1 MPDQAASAPA
11 VPAPASASRFPLL
24 ARVAPLLA
32 GVLLAALL
40 AALVRRPF
48 RAFDTF
54 FHLRFGEE
62 FRHDWSIAHPGQ
74 LSTASSADWVP
85 TQWLSQVVL
94 SWISDQ
100 AGTTGLVV
108 TFAVVVVAFVAAT
121 YLLLRHRTG
130 PGPAVALTALV
141 VLGCLPSLSLRPQLL
156 SYLFLVLVLAA
167 WDRTRRTG
175 RAPWLLVPL
184 SWLWAMSHGM
194 WILGIGTAAVL
205 AVAVCLERR
214 PGRRAALG
222 LLAVPAG
229 MLVAALLTPV
239 GPRLLG
245 AVALV
250 SSRAEHFAEWS
261 APELIS
267 LGTAPVTL
275 LLFAAVVLMV
285 SRKATLPRP
294 RPYDIALLALGGVFA
309 VYSGRTLPLAVVVLA
324 AVVASELSALRS
336 LPHPPVR
343 RPELAAVAALALAV
357 VAIAPAQ
364 SVLDDP
370 AADIRPFGDRLGALA
385 PGSVVLT
392 DRTTG
397 AVLLWTE
404 PALDVP
410 MHGYGDVYTDAEL
423 DRYDDLEA
431 LVPGWE
437 ATLAALSPAAALLP
451 EDAPLAGGLATL
463 GWRVTQRADD
473 LVYLVPPA

>member
-1 MPDQAASAPA
+1 MPDQPAAP
-11 VPAPASASRFPLL
+11 PAPSARSASRFPLL

-74 LSTASSADWVP
+74 LSTASTADWVP
-85 TQWLSQVVL
+85 TQWLAQVVL
-94 SWISDQ
+94 SWIADR

-108 TFAVVVVAFVAAT
+108 TFAVLVAGFAAAVH
-121 YLLLRHRTG
+121 LFLRRRTG
-130 PGPAVALTALV
+130 PGTAVALTAVV

-156 SYLFLVLVLAA
+156 SYLFLVVVLVA
-167 WDRTRRTG
+167 WDRARESG
-175 RAPWLLVPL
+175 RAPWPLVPL
-184 SWLWAMSHGM
+184 AWLWATCHGM
-194 WILGIGTAAVL
+194 WILGVGTAAVL

-214 PGRRAALG
+214 PDRGTTLR
-222 LLAVPAG
+222 LLAVPVG

-250 SSRAEHFAEWS
+250 GSRADHFAEWS

-267 LGTAPVTL
+267 VGTAPLTL
-275 LLFAAVVLMV
+275 LLVAAVVLMV
-285 SRKATLPRP
+285 SRKGV
-294 RPYDIALLALGGVFA
+294 RPYDLALLALGGGFA
-309 VYSGRTLPLAVVVLA
+309 VYSGRTVPLALVILA
-324 AVVASELSALRS
+324 AIVAAELTALRTAPRP
-336 LPHPPVR
+336 LVR
-343 RPELAAVAALALAV
+343 RTELAVVAALALAV
-357 VAIAPAQ
+357 VAISPAQ
-364 SVLDDP
+364 SLLDDP
-370 AADIRPFGDRLGALA
+370 AADVRPFRDRLSTLA

-392 DRTTG
+392 DRETG

-410 MHGYGDVYTDAEL
+410 LHGYGDVYTDAEL
-423 DRYDDLEA
+423 DRYDDLER
-431 LVPGWE
+431 LVPGWD
-437 ATLAALSPAAALLP
+437 ATLAHLSPAAALLP
-451 EDAPLAGGLATL
+451 EDAPLAGGLRNL
-463 GWRVTQRADD
+463 GWSVAQHADD
-473 LVYLVPPA
+473 LVYLTPPG

>member
-1 MPDQAASAPA
+1 MPDQP
-11 VPAPASASRFPLL
+11 PAPAPRFPLL
-24 ARVAPLLA
+24 ARVGPVLA

-85 TQWLSQVVL
+85 TQWLSQVAL
-94 SWISDQ
+94 SWISDR

-108 TFAVVVVAFVAAT
+108 TFAVVVMAFVAAV
-121 YLLLRHRTG
+121 YLLLRRRTG
-130 PGPAVALTALV
+130 PGIAVALTALV

-156 SYLFLVLVLAA
+156 SYLFLVLVVAA
-167 WDRTRRTG
+167 WDRARRTG

-194 WILGIGTAAVL
+194 WILGAGTAAVL
-205 AVAVCLERR
+205 AVGVCLERR
-214 PGRRAALG
+214 PGRRATLG
-222 LLAVPAG
+222 LLAVPVA
-229 MLVAALLTPV
+229 MLGAALLTPV

-275 LLFAAVVLMV
+275 LLLAAVVLMV
-285 SRKATLPRP
+285 RRRDV

-309 VYSGRTLPLAVVVLA
+309 VYSGRTLPLAAIVLA
-324 AVVASELSALRS
+324 AVVATELSALRS
-336 LPHPPVR
+336 LPRPRPPVR
-343 RPELAAVAALALAV
+343 RPELAVLAALALAV
-357 VAIAPAQ
+357 VALAPAQ

-370 AADIRPFGDRLGALA
+370 AADVRPFRDRLGDLA

-410 MHGYGDVYTDAEL
+410 LHGYGDVYTDAEL

-431 LVPGWE
+431 LVPGWDD
-437 ATLAALSPAAALLP
+437 TLADLSPAAALLP
-451 EDAPLAGGLATL
+451 EDAPLTGGLSGL
-463 GWRVTQRADD
+463 GWRVAQRDDD
-473 LVYLVPPA
+473 LVYLVPPR

>member
-1 MPDQAASAPA
+1 MPDQ
-11 VPAPASASRFPLL
+11 PAPASSAPRFPLL
-24 ARVAPLLA
+24 ARIAPLLG

-40 AALVRRPF
+40 AALARRAF

-85 TQWLSQVVL
+85 TQWLSQVAL
-94 SWISDQ
+94 SWISDR

-108 TFAVVVVAFVAAT
+108 TFAVVVVAFAAAVH
-121 YLLLRHRTG
+121 LLLRRRTG
-130 PGPAVALTALV
+130 PGTAVVLTTLV

-156 SYLFLVLVLAA
+156 SYVFVVLVIAA
-167 WDRTRRTG
+167 WDRARITG

-184 SWLWAMSHGM
+184 SWVWAMSHGM
-194 WILGIGTAAVL
+194 WILGVGTTAVL
-205 AVAVCLERR
+205 AVGACWERR
-214 PGRRAALG
+214 PERRAAVA
-222 LLAVPAG
+222 LLAVPVA

-250 SSRAEHFAEWS
+250 GSRADHFAEWS

-275 LLFAAVVLMV
+275 LLGAAVLLMV
-285 SRKATLPRP
+285 RRP
-294 RPYDIALLALGGVFA
+294 DVRPYDIALLALGGGFA
-309 VYSGRTLPLAVVVLA
+309 VYSGRTLPLAAVVLA
-324 AVVASELSALRS
+324 AVVATELSALRTT
-336 LPHPPVR
+336 PRPPVR
-343 RPELAAVAALALAV
+343 RPELAVLAALAIAV
-357 VAIAPAQ
+357 VALAPTQ
-364 SVLDDP
+364 SQLDDP
-370 AADIRPFGDRLGALA
+370 ATDVRPFRDRLGALT

-404 PALDVP
+404 PTLDVP
-410 MHGYGDVYTDAEL
+410 LHGYGDVYTDAEL

-431 LVPGWE
+431 LVPGWD
-437 ATLAALSPAAALLP
+437 ATLAELSPTAALLP
-451 EDAPLAGGLATL
+451 EDTPLAGGLRTL
-463 GWRVTQRADD
+463 GWTVVQRDDD